1 MKMAKYT
8 TEVRNICESKAGLEE
23 SKGFNNIDS
32 ILNDSWN
39 KIFTTQCTF
48 FDDNYRPVLCKKIL
62 KHYYTREIGLE
73 TVGLW
78 MLHMNR
84 KLEEIMPYYNQMY
97 ESELLEF
104 NPLYTMDLHKSR
116 SIMGTEAANESGAE
130 AGTKNN
136 TVNTTESDRQG
147 GTTATSSSGTAQS
160 SGSGTNNKTTEVD
173 GTTNVDRAL
182 DKENTHKDAYSDT
195 PQGSLNNVD
204 TNAYLTNYRR
214 ITDDGD
220 DREDI
225 DTVVNE
231 DTTESGS
238 DSYTESGTTSNT
250 ETITHG
256 KTDSK
261 TIAEQAA
268 LTTNKTTQK
277 ATNLS
282 TTENYVESVYGNNG
296 SYNFSRL
303 LQDFRDTFLNIDMMV
318 IEEFKDLF
326 MGLW

>member
-32 ILNDSWN
+32 ILDNSWD

-48 FDDNYRPVLCKKIL
+48 FDNNYRPVLCKKIL

-73 TVGLW
+73 TAGLW
-78 MLHMNR
+78 MLFMNR

-116 SIMGTEAANESGAE
+116 SIMGTENGTESGTE

-147 GTTATSSSGTAQS
+147 GTTATSSSGSAQS
-160 SGSGTNNKTTEVD
+160 SGSGSNSKTTEVD

-195 PQGSLNNVD
+195 PQGSLSNVD
-204 TNAYLTNYRR
+204 SNAYLTNYRKV
-214 ITDDGD
+214 TDDGD
-220 DREDI
+220 DREET

-231 DTTESGS
+231 DTSESGQ
-238 DSYTESGTTSNT
+238 DSYSESGTTSNT

-268 LTTNKTTQK
+268 LATNKTTQK

-282 TTENYVESVYGNNG
+282 TTENYIESVVGNNG

-318 IEEFKDLF
+318 IEEFKGLF

>member
-1 MKMAKYT
+1 
-8 TEVRNICESKAGLEE
+8 
-23 SKGFNNIDS
+23 
-32 ILNDSWN
+32 
-39 KIFTTQCTF
+39 
-48 FDDNYRPVLCKKIL
+48 
-62 KHYYTREIGLE
+62 
-73 TVGLW
+73 
-78 MLHMNR
+78 
-84 KLEEIMPYYNQMY
+84 
-97 ESELLEF
+97 
-104 NPLYTMDLHKSR
+104 
-116 SIMGTEAANESGAE
+116 MGTENGTESGTE

-147 GTTATSSSGTAQS
+147 GTTATSSSGSAQS
-160 SGSGTNNKTTEVD
+160 SGSGSNSKTTEVD

-195 PQGSLNNVD
+195 PQGSLSNVD
-204 TNAYLTNYRR
+204 SNAYLTNYRKV
-214 ITDDGD
+214 TDDGD
-220 DREDI
+220 DREEI

-231 DTTESGS
+231 DTSESGQ
-238 DSYTESGTTSNT
+238 DSYSESGTTSNT

-268 LTTNKTTQK
+268 LATNKTTQK

-282 TTENYVESVYGNNG
+282 TTENYIESVVGNNG

-318 IEEFKDLF
+318 IEEFKGLF

>member
-1 MKMAKYT
+1 MAKYT

-32 ILNDSWN
+32 ILDNSWD

-48 FDDNYRPVLCKKIL
+48 FDNNYRPVLCKKIL

-73 TVGLW
+73 TAGLW
-78 MLHMNR
+78 MLFMNR

-116 SIMGTEAANESGAE
+116 SIMGTENGTESGTE

-147 GTTATSSSGTAQS
+147 GTTATSSSGSAQS
-160 SGSGTNNKTTEVD
+160 SGSGSNSKTTEVD

-195 PQGSLNNVD
+195 PQGSLSNVD
-204 TNAYLTNYRR
+204 SNAYLTNYRKV
-214 ITDDGD
+214 TDDGD
-220 DREDI
+220 DREET

-231 DTTESGS
+231 DTSESGQ
-238 DSYTESGTTSNT
+238 DSYSESGTTSNT

-268 LTTNKTTQK
+268 LATNKTTQK

-282 TTENYVESVYGNNG
+282 TTENYIESVVGNNG

-318 IEEFKDLF
+318 IEEFKGLF

>member
-23 SKGFNNIDS
+23 SKGFNDIDT
-32 ILNDSWN
+32 ILANSWD

-48 FDDNYRPVLCKKIL
+48 FDENYRAVLCKKIL

-73 TVGLW
+73 TAGLW
-78 MLHMNR
+78 MLFMNR

-116 SIMGTEAANESGAE
+116 SIMGTENGTESGTE
-130 AGTKNN
+130 NGTKNN
-136 TVNTTESDRQG
+136 TVNRTENDTLG
-147 GTTATSSSGTAQS
+147 GTTRTVNSSDATST
-160 SGSGTNNKTTEVD
+160 GSGTNNKTTEVD
-173 GTTNVDRAL
+173 GRSERDREL
-182 DKENTHKDAYSDT
+182 DKGVTTKDAYSDT
-195 PQGSLNNVD
+195 PQGSLVNVED
-204 TNAYLTNYRR
+204 NSYLTNYRKV
-214 ITDDGD
+214 TDQSEEVESD
-220 DREDI
+220 D
-225 DTVVNE
+225 VVTSE
-231 DTTESGS
+231 DTSERQT
-238 DSYTESGTTSNT
+238 DSYTETGATNST

-256 KTDSK
+256 KTDAK
-261 TIAEQAA
+261 TGVEQAA
-268 LTTNKTTQK
+268 LATNKTTQK

-282 TTENYVESVYGNNG
+282 TTENYIESVYGNNG

-318 IEEFKDLF
+318 IEEFKGLF

>member
-1 MKMAKYT
+1 MAKYT
-8 TEVRNICESKAGLEE
+8 TEVRSICESKAGLEE
-23 SKGFNNIDS
+23 SKGFNDVDT
-32 ILNDSWN
+32 ILAKSWD

-48 FDDNYRPVLCKKIL
+48 FDENYRPVLCKKIL

-78 MLHMNR
+78 MLFINR

-116 SIMGTEAANESGAE
+116 SIAGTESGTESGTE
-130 AGTKNN
+130 NGTKNN
-136 TVNTTESDRQG
+136 TVNRTESDRQG
-147 GTTATSSSGTAQS
+147 GTTATSASGSAQS
-160 SGSGTNNKTTEVD
+160 SGSGSNSKTTEVD
-173 GTTNVDRAL
+173 GTSNR
-182 DKENTHKDAYSDT
+182 DKEFDEDGYSKDAYSDT
-195 PQGSLNNVD
+195 PQGSLDNVD
-204 TNAYLTNYRR
+204 NNAYLTNYRR
-214 ITDDGD
+214 INDHKENVESDDLV
-220 DREDI
+220 
-225 DTVVNE
+225 TSE
-231 DTTESGS
+231 DTSESGT

-261 TIAEQAA
+261 TGNEQAA
-268 LTTNKTTQK
+268 QATNKTTQK

-282 TTENYVESVYGNNG
+282 TTENYIESVVGNNG
-296 SYNFSRL
+296 SYNFSKL
-303 LQDFRDTFLNIDMMV
+303 LQDFRDTFLNIDMLV
-318 IEEFKDLF
+318 IGEFKGLF

>member
-23 SKGFNNIDS
+23 SKGFNDIDT
-32 ILNDSWN
+32 ILANSWD

-48 FDDNYRPVLCKKIL
+48 FDNNYRPVLCKKIL

-73 TVGLW
+73 TAGLW

-116 SIMGTEAANESGAE
+116 SIMGTETGAE
-130 AGTKNN
+130 TGTESGTKNN
-136 TVNTTESDRQG
+136 TINRTENDTQG
-147 GTTATSSSGTAQS
+147 GTTKTVNSGSASS
-160 SGSGTNNKTTEVD
+160 SGSGTNSKTTNVD
-173 GTTNVDRAL
+173 STTNVDRTLAK
-182 DKENTHKDAYSDT
+182 DNTHKDAYSDT
-195 PQGSLNNVD
+195 PQGSLSNVD
-204 TNAYLTNYRR
+204 SNAYLTNYRR
-214 ITDDGD
+214 VTDDED

-225 DTVVNE
+225 DTVVND
-231 DTTESGS
+231 DTVESGS
-238 DSYTESGTTSNT
+238 DSYQESGTTSNT

-256 KTDSK
+256 KTDAK
-261 TIAEQAA
+261 TGVEQAA
-268 LTTNKTTQK
+268 LATSKSTGKQ
-277 ATNLS
+277 TNLA
-282 TTENYVESVYGNNG
+282 TTENYIESVYGNNG

-318 IEEFKDLF
+318 IEEFKGLF

>member
-1 MKMAKYT
+1 MTMAKYT
-8 TEVRNICESKAGLEE
+8 TEVRSICESKAGLEE
-23 SKGFNNIDS
+23 SKGFNDVDT
-32 ILNDSWN
+32 ILANSWD

-48 FDDNYRPVLCKKIL
+48 FDENYRPVLCKKIL

-78 MLHMNR
+78 MLFINR

-116 SIMGTEAANESGAE
+116 SIAGTESGTESGTE
-130 AGTKNN
+130 NGTKNN
-136 TVNTTESDRQG
+136 TVNRTESDRQG
-147 GTTATSSSGTAQS
+147 GTTATSASGSAQS
-160 SGSGTNNKTTEVD
+160 SGSGSNSKTTEVD

-195 PQGSLNNVD
+195 PQGSLSNVD
-204 TNAYLTNYRR
+204 SNAYLTNYRK

-220 DREDI
+220 DREDT
-225 DTVVNE
+225 DTVINE
-231 DTTESGS
+231 DTEERGS
-238 DSYTESGTTSNT
+238 DSYSESGTTSNT

-256 KTDSK
+256 KTNSK
-261 TIAEQAA
+261 TGNEQAA
-268 LTTNKTTQK
+268 LATNKTTQK

-282 TTENYVESVYGNNG
+282 TTENYIESVVGNNG

-303 LQDFRDTFLNIDMMV
+303 LQDFRDTFLNIDMLV
-318 IEEFKDLF
+318 IGEFKDLF

>member
-1 MKMAKYT
+1 MAKYT
-8 TEVRNICESKAGLEE
+8 TEVRSICESKAGLEE
-23 SKGFNNIDS
+23 SKGFNDVDT
-32 ILNDSWN
+32 ILANSWD

-48 FDDNYRPVLCKKIL
+48 FDENYRPILCKKIL

-73 TVGLW
+73 TAGLW
-78 MLHMNR
+78 MLSMNR

-97 ESELLEF
+97 ESEMLEF

-116 SIMGTEAANESGAE
+116 SIMGTENGTESGTE
-130 AGTKNN
+130 NGTKNN
-136 TVNTTESDRQG
+136 TVNRTESDRQG
-147 GTTATSSSGTAQS
+147 GTTATSASGSAQS
-160 SGSGTNNKTTEVD
+160 SGSGSNSKITEVD

-195 PQGSLNNVD
+195 PQGSLSNVD
-204 TNAYLTNYRR
+204 SNAYLTNYRKV
-214 ITDDGD
+214 TDDGD
-220 DREDI
+220 DREDT

-231 DTTESGS
+231 DTEERGS
-238 DSYTESGTTSNT
+238 DSYSESGTTSNT

-261 TIAEQAA
+261 TGNEQAA
-268 LTTNKTTQK
+268 QTNNKTTQK
-277 ATNLS
+277 STNLS
-282 TTENYVESVYGNNG
+282 TTENYIESVVGNNG

-303 LQDFRDTFLNIDMMV
+303 LQDFRDTFLNIDMLV
-318 IEEFKDLF
+318 IEEFKGLF